1 VTGRGIEW
9 SDQVEAADWI
19 VDQLSDDLASIGWLV
34 PRSLGLVVELVHG
47 NPEAVGSLPAAE
59 ARVVVDVLRR
69 HTSTPEDCWF
79 GVSVEF
85 GWSGHGPVG
94 GAVFISEEEQV
105 GPDADMSAAV
115 SDLESTNRD
124 SYDKPLVRAPARAFM
139 LYRGPLEAAF
149 WIADRCG
156 WDHIPNLWWPEDRA
170 WCVRTDI
177 DLASTYVAGGEALIQ
192 DLLAESRLSTRQ
204 ADAEGR
210 YPPRI
215 VPRLTR

>member
-1 VTGRGIEW
+1 MTGREIDW

-19 VDQLSDDLASIGWLV
+19 VDQLSDDLAAIAWLV
-34 PRSLGLVVELVHG
+34 PRSLGSVVELLHG
-47 NPEAVGSLPAAE
+47 DPDAVGSLPVAE
-59 ARVVVDVLRR
+59 ASVVVDVLRR
-69 HTSTPEDCWF
+69 HTSTPDDCWF

-94 GAVFISEEEQV
+94 GAAFMSEEEQV
-105 GPDADMSAAV
+105 GPDADMSALAPE
-115 SDLESTNRD
+115 LESVKRG

-149 WIADRCG
+149 WIAERCG

-177 DLASTYVAGGEALIQ
+177 DLASTYIAGDEALIQ
-192 DLLAESRLSTRQ
+192 DLLAVSGLSTRQ

-210 YPPRI
+210 YPPRF
-215 VPRLTR
+215 VPRPK